1 MKSGPCF
8 IIARITLDKMGL
20 IKRVLLL
27 ERVFVP
33 GRRWLTRPG
42 PPTGGARGG
51 GSASRPVPVCPGVPG
66 GVPSLP
72 LGLPLLGTSGCQDV
86 SGSPSEQGL
95 DLLPGDGLG

>member
-27 ERVFVP
+27 ERGFVP

-51 GSASRPVPVCPGVPG
+51 ALLLVLSLCALVYLVVSPPCP
-66 GVPSLP
+66 
-72 LGLPLLGTSGCQDV
+72 
-86 SGSPSEQGL
+86 
-95 DLLPGDGLG
+95 